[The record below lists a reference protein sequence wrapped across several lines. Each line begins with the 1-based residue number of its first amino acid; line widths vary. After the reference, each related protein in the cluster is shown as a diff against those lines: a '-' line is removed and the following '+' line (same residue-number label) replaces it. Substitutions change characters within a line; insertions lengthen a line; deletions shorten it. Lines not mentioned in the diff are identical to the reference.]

1 MSGLERRTPSRQRR
15 VHSNA
20 GGNISWLSSLLGGSG
35 QKDPYNTPYQ
45 GQINSSLGN
54 LNQTSQN
61 AGSGL
66 QGLISGGQ
74 NNLNTYAQSAMSSA
88 MPQLNASLQQTAE
101 NSQRRG
107 IGNGGLSSSYQ
118 GDVYGAFQK
127 NIANAVG
134 QQSMNLYGQQLGAE
148 GNLYNSSTNN
158 YLSLLGGANNQ
169 AVAGNKWQNTQNQGI
184 GSALGGIAGSI
195 FGGPAGGAIGSSLGG
210 LF

>member
-1 MSGLERRTPSRQRR
+1 M
-15 VHSNA
+15 
-20 GGNISWLSSLLGGSG
+20 SSLLGGSG

-45 GQINSSLGN
+45 GQINSSLGS

-134 QQSMNLYGQQLGAE
+134 QQSMNMYGQQLGAE

-158 YLSLLGGANNQ
+158 YLNMLQGANNQ
-169 AVAGNKWQNTQNQGI
+169 AVAGNKWQNQRNSGI
-184 GSALGGIAGSI
+184 GSVIGGALGGIAGSVVPGLGTML
-195 FGGPAGGAIGSSLGG
+195 GGQAGSMIGG